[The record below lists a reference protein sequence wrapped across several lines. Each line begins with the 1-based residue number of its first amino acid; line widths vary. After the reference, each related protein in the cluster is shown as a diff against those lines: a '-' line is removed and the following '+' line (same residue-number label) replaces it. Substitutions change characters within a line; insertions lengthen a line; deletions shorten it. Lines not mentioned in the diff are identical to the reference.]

1 MLQLGCCADIPVSEA
16 ARDKARKI
24 KEAGFDYIE
33 LNFQSAAA
41 LTPAERREAVSFL
54 EELGLPCRAMN
65 CLLPGSL
72 PVAGPEADLGRVRE
86 YLETAFPTARELGA
100 KTIVFGSSGARR
112 IPVGFPRETAWVQ
125 LVGFLRLAESYCAQH
140 GLEIA
145 IEPLSRAECNAVNT
159 LMEGYR
165 LAKDADR
172 PHIGLLADFYHVQRN
187 REDPVDILPAS
198 PMLRHTHTANL
209 TDRSFPKEKTAAEQA
224 VFFSMLRQA
233 GYQGGVSVEGRTENF
248 DADILEAGRVPRRLR
263 EENGF

>member
-100 KTIVFGSSGARR
+100 KPSYSAAAAPGASQWGSPGKPPGCSWWAFCGWRK
-112 IPVGFPRETAWVQ
+112 VTAPSTA
-125 LVGFLRLAESYCAQH
+125 L
-140 GLEIA
+140 
-145 IEPLSRAECNAVNT
+145 
-159 LMEGYR
+159 
-165 LAKDADR
+165 K
-172 PHIGLLADFYHVQRN
+172 
-187 REDPVDILPAS
+187 S
-198 PMLRHTHTANL
+198 P
-209 TDRSFPKEKTAAEQA
+209 SSP
-224 VFFSMLRQA
+224 S
-233 GYQGGVSVEGRTENF
+233 
-248 DADILEAGRVPRRLR
+248 AGRNATR
-263 EENGF
+263 

>member
-125 LVGFLRLAESYCAQH
+125 LVGFLRLAPQPGGMQRGEHPYG
-140 GLEIA
+140 GL
-145 IEPLSRAECNAVNT
+145 PPGQRR
-159 LMEGYR
+159 GPPPH
-165 LAKDADR
+165 R
-172 PHIGLLADFYHVQRN
+172 PAGGLLSC
-187 REDPVDILPAS
+187 PAQ
-198 PMLRHTHTANL
+198 P
-209 TDRSFPKEKTAAEQA
+209 
-224 VFFSMLRQA
+224 
-233 GYQGGVSVEGRTENF
+233 
-248 DADILEAGRVPRRLR
+248 
-263 EENGF
+263 